1 MAQQPEGQTI
11 TKQQKNKKKN
21 KTSKTKKPQTSLNT
35 ARKRSLLLNCLLK
48 TNYGGKDIIIPSK
61 GNNLKFAEYLTL
73 KTNPVSLGQISNQS
87 KQHSIN
93 TGTHHFVIKLKQ
105 SRVFPT

>member
-1 MAQQPEGQTI
+1 M
-11 TKQQKNKKKN
+11 
-21 KTSKTKKPQTSLNT
+21 
-35 ARKRSLLLNCLLK
+35 
-48 TNYGGKDIIIPSK
+48 IIPSK

-73 KTNPVSLGQISNQS
+73 KTNPVSLGQISYQG